1 MNIFYFYY
9 RNHAVSAQNQL
20 LIALRY
26 YATGSFLRVSAD
38 FTGVERSTCGR
49 IVRRVSKAL
58 ATLCPHF
65 IKFPTTAEEVE
76 TVKQGFYRIAKF
88 PRCIGAIDC
97 THIKI
102 RSPGGDNAELYRNR
116 KQFFSI
122 NVQTICDSNLQI
134 QNIVCRWPGS
144 AHDANIFKNSIIR
157 SKFEHGLMGNNLLVG
172 DSGYPLKKYLMTP
185 LSNPQTI
192 AEERYNESQI
202 RTRNP
207 IERSYGV
214 WKRRFPILAIGIN
227 VDLETAKTV
236 TVATAVL
243 HNIANTLRDKTIIVN
258 PQLEEDVELINHVP
272 VDRVNN
278 TPNTPQQIIRRSLVN
293 YFGNL

>member
-1 MNIFYFYY
+1 MTAIVSVPI
-9 RNHAVSAQNQL
+9 NHAVSAQNQL
-20 LIALRY
+20 LITLRY

-38 FTGVERSTCGR
+38 FTGVDRSTSGR
-49 IVRRVSKAL
+49 IMRRVSQAL
-58 ATLCPHF
+58 ATLRPHF

-76 TVKQGFYRIAKF
+76 TVRAGFYQIAKF

-97 THIKI
+97 TYIKI
-102 RSPGGDNAELYRNR
+102 RSPGGNNAELYRNR

-144 AHDANIFKNSIIR
+144 AHDANIFKNSMIR
-157 SKFEHGLMGNNLLVG
+157 SKFELGLM
-172 DSGYPLKKYLMTP
+172 
-185 LSNPQTI
+185 
-192 AEERYNESQI
+192 ERYNESQI

-227 VDLETAKTV
+227 VDLEIAKTV
-236 TVATAVL
+236 IVATAVL
-243 HNIANTLRDKTIIVN
+243 HNIANTLRDKTIIIN
-258 PQLEEDVELINHVP
+258 PQLEQDVELINHVP
-272 VDRVNN
+272 VDRIYLVYFQTKWRNMSAESLRHPITECLRQVDGNISN
-278 TPNTPQQIIRRSLVN
+278 TQEST
-293 YFGNL
+293 